1 MEQIEEEDGRRGGGE
16 GERERERERKK
27 EVVWVSLWLVGEER
41 EERRR
46 EI

>member
-1 MEQIEEEDGRRGGGE
+1 MEQWEEEDGRRGG
-16 GERERERERKK
+16 ERKE